1 MPWVSVTK
9 LRKFY
14 LPFPSMKCKT
24 DPLQQMTL
32 KWALILCH
40 REIGPPPVIDHLTVV
55 GLADLETG
63 AVTKFFEFYL
73 EILNPT

>member
-1 MPWVSVTK
+1 
-9 LRKFY
+9 
-14 LPFPSMKCKT
+14 
-24 DPLQQMTL
+24 MTL

-63 AVTKFFEFYL
+63 AVTKCFEFYL

>member
-1 MPWVSVTK
+1 MPWVSVAK

-24 DPLQQMTL
+24 APAFTVQQMAL

-40 REIGPPPVIDHLTVV
+40 REIGPPPVIDHLTA
-55 GLADLETG
+55 GLADLESE
-63 AVTKFFEFYL
+63 AVTKCFQFYL
-73 EILNPT
+73 KI

>member
-1 MPWVSVTK
+1 
-9 LRKFY
+9 
-14 LPFPSMKCKT
+14 
-24 DPLQQMTL
+24 MTL